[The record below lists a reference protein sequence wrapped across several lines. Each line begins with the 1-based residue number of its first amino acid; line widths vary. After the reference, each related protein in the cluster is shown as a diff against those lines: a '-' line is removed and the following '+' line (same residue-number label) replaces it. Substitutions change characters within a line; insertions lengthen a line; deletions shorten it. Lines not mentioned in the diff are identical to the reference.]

1 MATLKA
7 VNLKEE
13 EEERTNVCSPYWS
26 PFTQRPL
33 ILNRNAFVNPTRLG
47 YSILWPHS
55 KVTNTQ

>member
-7 VNLKEE
+7 VNLK

-33 ILNRNAFVNPTRLG
+33 ILNRNAFVNPT
-47 YSILWPHS
+47 S
-55 KVTNTQ
+55 KVRIFIDDCVCITST